1 MTAALTRR
9 ALIKALVASS
19 LTLPVAGQTR
29 PVFRENPF
37 QLGVASGS
45 PESDSVVLWT
55 RLYSPAF
62 SVDHSP
68 GQTDIGKYAVQWEIA
83 LDPEFS
89 QVFRTGV
96 TTALSS
102 LGYSVHAEPD
112 GLAPDQWY
120 FYRFRI
126 GNYLSP
132 IGKTR
137 TLPAASGMPERLRIA
152 YCSCQNY
159 EHGYFSAY
167 QQMLKDQPDL
177 VLFLGDYI
185 YEYAA
190 GRSKQPARSFTQG
203 WLTSIDDYRERY
215 VIYRKDPDLQA
226 MHAACPWIVTWDD
239 HEVQNDYAGLQA
251 GSHGP
256 EHPDFA
262 ARRAA
267 AYQAY
272 YEHMPIRRT
281 TLLQGLD
288 GLKQGAELRLYQRLT
303 YGRLASLTVLDVRQ
317 YRSAQVC
324 TPKGR
329 TGGATIDATACS
341 ALSDPSRTLLG
352 EPQHQWLEAQLAR
365 SDQARWTV
373 IGQQSLFSPW
383 LIPQKGRLLQRNDG
397 WDGYPL
403 ARERVLKAIRR
414 LNSPNL
420 VLLGGDIHEH
430 WIGHIKED
438 FSDPKSRS
446 IGVEFCGT
454 SIASRTSGE
463 ALLLGKLAANPHFV
477 FADAS
482 HRGYGLAEFT
492 PGQLTVQLKAVRD
505 PRQPDSETFLLAS
518 FRVAAGSSLIERLT
532 L

>member
-1 MTAALTRR
+1 
-9 ALIKALVASS
+9 
-19 LTLPVAGQTR
+19 
-29 PVFRENPF
+29 
-37 QLGVASGS
+37 
-45 PESDSVVLWT
+45 
-55 RLYSPAF
+55 
-62 SVDHSP
+62 
-68 GQTDIGKYAVQWEIA
+68 
-83 LDPEFS
+83 
-89 QVFRTGV
+89 
-96 TTALSS
+96 
-102 LGYSVHAEPD
+102 
-112 GLAPDQWY
+112 
-120 FYRFRI
+120 
-126 GNYLSP
+126 
-132 IGKTR
+132 
-137 TLPAASGMPERLRIA
+137 MPERLRIA

-215 VIYRKDPDLQA
+215 AIYRKDPDLQA

-365 SDQARWTV
+365 ADQARWTV

-463 ALLLGKLAANPHFV
+463 ALLPGKLAANPHFV

-518 FRVAAGSSLIERLT
+518 FRVAAGSSLIERLAP
-532 L
+532 